1 VACPEDN
8 LLENLWRALKGEV
21 AANRSYGSIEELTR
35 RARLWLEG
43 LTPQEALRTSWA
55 LSKSFWLAA

>member
-1 VACPEDN
+1 
-8 LLENLWRALKGEV
+8 V

-43 LTPQEALRTSWA
+43 LTPQEGLRTSWA
-55 LSKSFWLAA
+55 LSKSFWLVT